1 MTLQDQLLADFGE
14 TLLDPDGPAFV
25 ATMNGREMRVV
36 IDQPETGEHDQRT
49 GFMVRRMNLYV
60 RREDLG
66 FAPVAG
72 QDLEVNGERWIID
85 RPAPHGQGVLQLGM
99 VRYLT

>member
-1 MTLQDQLLADFGE
+1 MSLQETLLADFSE
-14 TLLDPDGPAFV
+14 TLLDSDGPAFV
-25 ATMNGREMRVV
+25 ATVNGQEMRVV
-36 IDQPETGEHDQRT
+36 IDQPETGEHDART
-49 GFMVRRMNLYV
+49 GFMIRRMNLYV

-72 QDLEVNGERWIID
+72 QDLDVNGERWIID